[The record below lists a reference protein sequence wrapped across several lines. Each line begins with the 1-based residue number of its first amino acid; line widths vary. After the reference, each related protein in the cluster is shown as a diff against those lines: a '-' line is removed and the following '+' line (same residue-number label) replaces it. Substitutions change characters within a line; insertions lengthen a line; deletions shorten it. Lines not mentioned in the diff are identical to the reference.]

1 MRVDALLDEIFFKG
15 SIFHGKNYTCEH
27 DEIFITISKTN
38 LDKIV
43 NFYVDIR
50 PELKA
55 ENIYGKIKVH
65 GFRIVSSEMLTDE
78 EIVIGLIEKL

>member
-1 MRVDALLDEIFFKG
+1 M
-15 SIFHGKNYTCEH
+15 S
-27 DEIFITISKTN
+27 
-38 LDKIV
+38 DKIV

-55 ENIYGKIKVH
+55 ENIYGKIKVQ